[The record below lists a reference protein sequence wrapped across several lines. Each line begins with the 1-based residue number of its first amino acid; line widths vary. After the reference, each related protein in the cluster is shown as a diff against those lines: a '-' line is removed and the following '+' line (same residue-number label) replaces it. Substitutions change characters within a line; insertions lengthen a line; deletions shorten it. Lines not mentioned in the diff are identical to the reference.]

1 MKEITVTDGQQK
13 LSMTQIVLGS
23 SDYLKLDN
31 MPKVNHMFDLYV
43 ELGGN
48 TFDTARHYRD
58 AESVIGDWMSR
69 HDRKAFNIITK
80 CCHPKRGALDVPRV
94 SPENMRADLTE
105 SLQHLQ
111 TEYVDVLLLHRA
123 DPTKP
128 VGPLMEAFS
137 ALVDE
142 GKVRFFG
149 VSNWTLSRVQE
160 AISYCREH
168 GLHPLSFNSPNFSL
182 ASVNQP
188 RWDNSVTA
196 DDEMIDWHTKTQF
209 PLLSWSAQAEAFFA
223 HRFKPE
229 DADNP
234 ELKEYTE
241 VYFNDLNWRRM
252 KVCDAIAAKHGVKP
266 IQVSL
271 AYVLNAPFPVL
282 ATIGPEEEWMLE
294 ESFETAELQL
304 TTQEVQELRKGA
316 LD

>member
-111 TEYVDVLLLHRA
+111 TEYVDVLLLHRD

-128 VGPLMEAFS
+128 VGPLMEPS
-137 ALVDE
+137 ALWST
-142 GKVRFFG
+142 KVRFG
-149 VSNWTLSRVQE
+149 
-160 AISYCREH
+160 
-168 GLHPLSFNSPNFSL
+168 
-182 ASVNQP
+182 
-188 RWDNSVTA
+188 
-196 DDEMIDWHTKTQF
+196 
-209 PLLSWSAQAEAFFA
+209 
-223 HRFKPE
+223 
-229 DADNP
+229 
-234 ELKEYTE
+234 
-241 VYFNDLNWRRM
+241 
-252 KVCDAIAAKHGVKP
+252 
-266 IQVSL
+266 SL
-271 AYVLNAPFPVL
+271 AYR
-282 ATIGPEEEWMLE
+282 IGHYPGFRRRLV
-294 ESFETAELQL
+294 TAGSTVCTHCRSTARTFLWL
-304 TTQEVQELRKGA
+304 VSTSHDGTTA
-316 LD
+316 LPQTMR